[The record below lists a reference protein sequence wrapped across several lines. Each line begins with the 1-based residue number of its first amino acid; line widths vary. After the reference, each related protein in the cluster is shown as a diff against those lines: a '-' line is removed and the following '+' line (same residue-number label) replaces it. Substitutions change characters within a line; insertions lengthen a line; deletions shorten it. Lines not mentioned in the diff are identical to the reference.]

1 MRQTPRRPRSR
12 RQLARAAIVAV
23 GVAVLGSLPFASTAS
38 ASRNQIMTF
47 DATGDLLRASPEQ
60 RHRILVDIASLGV
73 KTLRVVV
80 PWRFLAPNFDSST
93 KPAGFDASN
102 PAAYPQSAWFGLD
115 QIVSLWRG
123 GGGTVLLTPSTPMPD
138 WASASGNSDIANPKP
153 AEFEQF
159 VTALGRRYSGGFMG
173 LPRVNAWAIG
183 NELNIAIFILPHP
196 SGRLYRELFLA
207 GQRALRATGH
217 GRDTILIGETAPSG
231 GRIGT
236 DPLAFL
242 RQVLCL
248 NSRYKRVGNCAPISA
263 TGWSTHPYN
272 PKDPPFDR
280 TPFHN
285 ILAMGNIARLTNAL
299 RKAAR
304 AGATRGR
311 LPVYVT
317 EFGTESKPDPVG
329 VSLKQQAEF
338 NAIAEYLA
346 WRNPQIKAFN
356 QYLMRDDTSG
366 TFAFQTGLR
375 KGGGGKKP
383 AFDAFRMPL
392 VAKRLGHR
400 GHQRVLLWG
409 VARLSDYAHG
419 PYRVTIRVKGGGT
432 LHVRTNRAGY
442 YTLTVPF
449 RRGRQYQA
457 SARAA
462 GRTFTGALVR
472 TYKFR

>member
-1 MRQTPRRPRSR
+1 MRSTPRRPRSR
-12 RQLARAAIVAV
+12 RHLARAAIAV
-23 GVAVLGSLPFASTAS
+23 LAVAVLGSLPFASSAP
-38 ASRNQIMTF
+38 ASRKQIMTF
-47 DATGDLLRASPEQ
+47 DATGELLTSPSQ
-60 RHRILVDIASLGV
+60 HRREVLADIASLGV
-73 KTLRVVV
+73 DTLRVLV
-80 PWRFLAPNFDSST
+80 PWRFFAPDFNSPT
-93 KPAGFDASN
+93 KPTGFDASN
-102 PAAYPQSAWFGLD
+102 PAAYPQSAWAGLD
-115 QIVSLWRG
+115 EIVTIWRAR
-123 GGGTVLLTPSTPMPD
+123 GGTVLLTPSTPMPD

-159 VTALGRRYSGGFMG
+159 LTALGRRYSGGFMG
-173 LPRVNAWAIG
+173 LPRVNAWAMG

-207 GQRALRATGH
+207 GQRGLRASGH
-217 GRDTILIGETAPSG
+217 GGDTILIGETAPSA
-231 GRIGT
+231 GRVGT
-236 DPLAFL
+236 DPIDFL
-242 RQVLCL
+242 RQVFCL
-248 NSRYKRVGNCAPISA
+248 NRRFKRVGNCAPIRA
-263 TGWSTHPYN
+263 DGWSHHPYN

-285 ILAMGNIARLTNAL
+285 ILAMGNIARLTSAL
-299 RKAAR
+299 KKAAR
-304 AGATRGR
+304 AGATTRR

-329 VSLKQQAEF
+329 VSLRKQAEF

-375 KGGGGKKP
+375 RGAGGKKP

-392 VAKRLGHR
+392 MARRLGRR

-409 VARLSDYAHG
+409 LVRLANFDPG
-419 PYRVTIRVKGGGT
+419 PYRVTIKVRGGGT
-432 LHVRTNRAGY
+432 LRTRTNRAGY

-457 SARAA
+457 SARVA

-472 TYKFR
+472 TYEFR